1 MAIMKLRFCL
11 LLIFG
16 LGVFG
21 AFAQEAAPQN
31 WFNLDPA
38 QDGFPGMSTNK
49 MYKEL
54 LKDKEGETV
63 IVAIIDSGVDFE
75 HEDLNMWVNTD
86 EIPDNGIDDDK
97 NGYVD
102 DIHGWSFL
110 GNKNGENLQYETLE
124 MTRLYA
130 AYKEKYEGAE
140 VNSLN
145 KKEKKEYEKYLEWGD
160 EINKKKESLPSEIA
174 LHGATLE
181 AFKSVVAALG
191 KEPMEVTKADFKK
204 LNEATADPYVKHVS
218 GALIEIMNQEQS
230 ITFGQMFSE
239 VEEYYNYLY
248 SKLNYHYNPEYNA
261 RKIVGDNPNDPYETG
276 YGNNDVKGPDA
287 EHGTHVA
294 GIVAAIRNNDIG
306 MKGIADNVQIMSI
319 RTVPNGDER
328 DKDVANAIRYAVDN
342 GATVI
347 NMSFGKDTSPHK
359 DVVDKAVKY
368 AMKNDVVLVHG
379 SGNEGE
385 EINSQNKFPN
395 DKFAKKGLF
404 GPKYAE
410 NWIEVGAIN
419 WKQDENLTAYFSN
432 YSADHVDVF
441 APGMEIYST
450 IPSNQY
456 KNNQG
461 TSMAS
466 PMVAGLAATLRSYF
480 PTLTAEQIKS
490 IIMQSSVKQKGKVKL
505 PGSEDELVSFNRLCV
520 TGGIVN
526 GYKAVQ
532 LAMSTKGK
540 RKVKV
545 GTNNEGKSKASEK
558 AGKKETVRP

>member
-1 MAIMKLRFCL
+1 MAVMKLRVCL
-11 LLIFG
+11 LL
-16 LGVFG
+16 LLACCVFG
-21 AFAQEAAPQN
+21 ASAQNAAPQD

-38 QDGFPGMSTNK
+38 EDGFPGMSTNK

-54 LKDKEGETV
+54 LKDKKGETV
-63 IVAIIDSGVDFE
+63 IVAIIDSGVDYE

-97 NGYVD
+97 NGYID

-110 GNKNGENLQYETLE
+110 GNKNGENVEYETLE
-124 MTRLYA
+124 MTRLYSQ
-130 AYKEKYEGAE
+130 YKEKYEGKD

-145 KKEKKEYEKYLEWGD
+145 KKEKKEYENYEKWG
-160 EINKKKESLPSEIA
+160 ETIQKKKEKLPSEIA

-181 AFKSVVAALG
+181 AFKAVVAALG
-191 KEPMEVTKADFKK
+191 KEPEEIVTKDFKK
-204 LNEATADPYVKHVS
+204 LNETTTDPYVKHVA
-218 GALIEIMNQEQS
+218 GALVEIMNQDAGV
-230 ITFGQMFSE
+230 TFGQIFSE
-239 VEEYYNYLY
+239 VEGYYDHLY
-248 SKLNYHYNPEYNA
+248 GQLNYHYNPEFNA
-261 RKIVGDNPNDPYETG
+261 RKIVGDNANDPYEIG
-276 YGNNDVKGPDA
+276 YGNNDVRGPDA

-342 GATVI
+342 GATVV
-347 NMSFGKDTSPHK
+347 NMSFGKGASPHK
-359 DVVDKAVKY
+359 EAVDKAIKH

-379 SGNEGE
+379 SGNDSE
-385 EINSQNKFPN
+385 EVNLYNNFPN
-395 DKFAKKGLF
+395 DKFDKKGLF
-404 GPKYAE
+404 GPKFAE

-419 WKQDENLTAYFSN
+419 WKQDEELAAYFSN
-432 YSADHVDVF
+432 YSPDNVDVF

-450 IPSNQY
+450 VPFNKY

-490 IIMQSSVKQKGKVKL
+490 IIMQSSVKQKGKVRL
-505 PGSEDELVSFNRLCV
+505 PGADGELVSFNRLCV

-526 GYKAVQ
+526 GYNAVQ

-540 RKVKV
+540 KKIKA
-545 GTNNEGKSKASEK
+545 GAKGAMDAKASEK
-558 AGKKETVRP
+558 VNKKETVRP